1 MVSTCKSSKQTKH
14 VSASFCGCAGVVVV
28 NPAEEDDDF
37 ELDLEA
43 VDVVS
48 FGPPVVFMGFIELE
62 FESIPVAMS
71 RGWRFVDFTKSYL
84 ITGGTRHERSLLKVR
99 IYSSFDIL
107 IRLTEYVVQVHT

>member
-1 MVSTCKSSKQTKH
+1 M
-14 VSASFCGCAGVVVV
+14 VVV

-71 RGWRFVDFTKSYL
+71 RGWVGQRRFVCRLRYVSRISKS
-84 ITGGTRHERSLLKVR
+84 
-99 IYSSFDIL
+99 
-107 IRLTEYVVQVHT
+107 

>member
-1 MVSTCKSSKQTKH
+1 MVDD
-14 VSASFCGCAGVVVV
+14 

-71 RGWRFVDFTKSYL
+71 RGWGSVVLFVSSCRCLLWMRGFY
-84 ITGGTRHERSLLKVR
+84 IGGTRYTRSLFK
-99 IYSSFDIL
+99 
-107 IRLTEYVVQVHT
+107 T

>member
-1 MVSTCKSSKQTKH
+1 MDD
-14 VSASFCGCAGVVVV
+14 

-71 RGWRFVDFTKSYL
+71 RGWRFVDFTNSYL
-84 ITGGTRHERSLLKVR
+84 ITGGTRHERSLLKVKR
-99 IYSSFDIL
+99 QIATRGAPCDPRTLSD
-107 IRLTEYVVQVHT
+107 

>member
-1 MVSTCKSSKQTKH
+1 M
-14 VSASFCGCAGVVVV
+14 VVV

-62 FESIPVAMS
+62 LESIPVAMS
-71 RGWRFVDFTKSYL
+71 RGWGSVVLFVGSSVRVVLVDFTFFYK
-84 ITGGTRHERSLLKVR
+84 GARGTTKRSLLKSKENR
-99 IYSSFDIL
+99 
-107 IRLTEYVVQVHT
+107 